1 MRDLKEVTPSIFAT
15 STGVFAG
22 KTTFC
27 LGLALK
33 LLDEGHAVGYFKP
46 LGHVELGAGEPYVDE
61 DVMAFK
67 DTLGLEEDEKTISPL
82 SMSSKFLDHYT
93 RVQMESLRKVVMD
106 AYREVRKGKDFVVI
120 EGLHGFKTGT
130 LLGLD
135 CPTLSELLET
145 KIIVVSTA
153 RDDFALD
160 EILEVKDSVSRREAQ
175 LPGVVLNSVPRLM
188 VDRAHK
194 AWLPELQSQGLK
206 VFGIIP
212 EDKNLA
218 APTVR
223 DVIERLGGRLLVE
236 ASMDRPVENVLVGA
250 MTYESALRYFRKARN
265 KAVITGGDRADIVL
279 AALETDTSVIVLTG
293 DMRPSSKIMDAATSR
308 DVGVCVV
315 PTDTYT
321 AVTQLEAI
329 TGRIKPGDTRR
340 AGLAKKAIESHVD
353 WRALTEV
360 AGLPKPSV

>member
-1 MRDLKEVTPSIFAT
+1 LKEVTPSIFAAGT
-15 STGVFAG
+15 SMFAG

-61 DVMAFK
+61 DVLAFK
-67 DTLGLEEDEKTISPL
+67 DMLGLKEDEKTISPL
-82 SMSSKFLDHYT
+82 SMSSKFLDSYA
-93 RVQMESLRKVVMD
+93 RGQMEGLRRVVMD
-106 AYREVRKGKDFVVI
+106 AYREIRKGKDFVVI
-120 EGLHGFKTGT
+120 EGLHGFKTGAV
-130 LLGLD
+130 LGLD
-135 CPTLSELLET
+135 CPTLSELLDT

-153 RDDFALD
+153 RNDFALD
-160 EILEVKDSVSRREAQ
+160 EILEVKDCVRHRQGQ
-175 LPGVVLNSVPRLM
+175 LPGAVLNSVPRLM
-188 VDRAHK
+188 VERAHK
-194 AWLPELQSQGLK
+194 TWLPELQNQGLR

-212 EDKNLA
+212 EDKSLM

-236 ASMDRPVENVLVGA
+236 ASMERPVENVLVGA
-250 MTYESALRYFRKARN
+250 MTYESALPYFRKARN
-265 KAVITGGDRADIVL
+265 KAVITGGDRVDIVL

-308 DVGVCVV
+308 NVGVCVV
-315 PTDTYT
+315 PADTYT

-329 TGRIKPGDTRR
+329 TGRIKPGDTKR
-340 AGLAKKAIESHVD
+340 AGLAKKAVESYVN
-353 WRALTEV
+353 WRALAEV
-360 AGLPKPSV
+360 AGLPKPPA